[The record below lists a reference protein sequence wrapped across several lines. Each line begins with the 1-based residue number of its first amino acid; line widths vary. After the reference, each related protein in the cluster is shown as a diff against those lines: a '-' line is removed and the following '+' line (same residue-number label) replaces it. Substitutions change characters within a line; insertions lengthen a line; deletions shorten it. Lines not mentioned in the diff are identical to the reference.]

1 MPKKKLTEDLVKEIR
16 QNKQGLSYPKLA
28 EKYNVHRN
36 TVVLAKYGL
45 TWSKSK

>member
-1 MPKKKLTEDLVKEIR
+1 MPKKKLTEEQVKSIR

-36 TVVLAKYGL
+36 TIVLAKYGL
-45 TWSKSK
+45 TWSNTK

>member
-1 MPKKKLTEDLVKEIR
+1 MPKKKLTAEQVQDIR

-36 TVVLAKYGL
+36 TVVLAKYGI
-45 TWSKSK
+45 TWSKTK